1 MVSEPE
7 RGNRRPRLGAVILA
21 AGAGSRLGGVA
32 KALLVTQ
39 GLTYLERIVGTA
51 RGKVVGLHDGVIVVG
66 PPFAEAVAAH
76 ARTLGLR
83 VAVNAEPERGM
94 ASSIAIGFATLASG
108 DADAA
113 WLWPVDHPGVEAAT
127 LRALVAAL
135 GSHQVA
141 RPRFESRGGHP
152 PLVARSLWAQ
162 LASCTEMPDGARGVI
177 AAADVVE
184 VAVTD
189 AAVVRDVDTRAD
201 AERIA

>member
-1 MVSEPE
+1 MVSAPV
-7 RGNRRPRLGAVILA
+7 RGGGPPRLGAVILA
-21 AGAGSRLGGVA
+21 AGAGARLGGVA
-32 KALLVTQ
+32 KALLVTR
-39 GLTYLERIVGTA
+39 GLTYLERIVATA
-51 RGKVVGLHDGVIVVG
+51 RGEDVKLHDAVIVVG

-94 ASSIAIGFATLASG
+94 ASSIAIGFAVLATG

-135 GSHQVA
+135 GAHQVA

-162 LASCTEMPDGARGVI
+162 RARGTDSPDGARGVI

-184 VAVTD
+184 VPVFD